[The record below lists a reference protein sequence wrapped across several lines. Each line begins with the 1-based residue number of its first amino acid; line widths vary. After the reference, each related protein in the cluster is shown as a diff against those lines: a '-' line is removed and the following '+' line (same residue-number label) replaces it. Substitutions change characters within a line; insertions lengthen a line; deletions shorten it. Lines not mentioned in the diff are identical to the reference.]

1 MTKYRVDHI
10 ITASAAPRRPHK
22 YEY

>member
-10 ITASAAPRRPHK
+10 NTASAAPRQTA
-22 YEY
+22 